1 MDQPA
6 IQKTVAS
13 LRKMFSHED
22 SKWVEMILDHMEIVE
37 LDDRDQEAR
46 MVARTMGRVFEGLI
60 K

>member
-1 MDQPA
+1 
-6 IQKTVAS
+6 
-13 LRKMFSHED
+13 MFSHED
-22 SKWVEMILDHMEIVE
+22 SKWVETILDHMEIVE